1 MCIRDRVDGG
11 QGCVAP
17 SAQTVQDGT
26 YVPLARP
33 LFIYVSNQ
41 AYTEKP
47 QVAGFVRFYAQQID
61 RIAQAAQFV
70 ALNDEQ
76 RSELTRTVGQLGQ

>member
-1 MCIRDRVDGG
+1 
-11 QGCVAP
+11 
-17 SAQTVQDGT
+17 VQDGT

-47 QVAGFVRFYAQQID
+47 QVAGFVDFYAQQID
-61 RIAQAAQFV
+61 QITGAAQFV
-70 ALNDEQ
+70 ALNEDQ
-76 RSELTRTVGQLGQ
+76 KGELSDTVGQLGQ